1 MRVDINHGKLCARD
15 RVLSHV
21 QHAFWLKLGQRN
33 GAACGDLKETSA
45 RHPTTAWL
53 PSSVR
58 TNCRLDSTSSQDPAQ
73 KHISMH
79 HHSIFG
85 TSSSFGASP
94 TKSMDPSPKGRCVLV
109 SSPCNVPSES
119 MRCMAP
125 MRPLS

>member
-1 MRVDINHGKLCARD
+1 MRVNIDNEKLCTRD
-15 RVLSHV
+15 RVLGHV
-21 QHAFWLKLGQRN
+21 QHAFWLKLRQRDG
-33 GAACGDLKETSA
+33 GARRDLKETAA

-79 HHSIFG
+79 HHSMFG
-85 TSSSFGASP
+85 TSSSFGANR
-94 TKSMDPSPKGRCVLV
+94 TKSTCPSPKGRCVLV

-119 MRCMAP
+119 IR
-125 MRPLS
+125 